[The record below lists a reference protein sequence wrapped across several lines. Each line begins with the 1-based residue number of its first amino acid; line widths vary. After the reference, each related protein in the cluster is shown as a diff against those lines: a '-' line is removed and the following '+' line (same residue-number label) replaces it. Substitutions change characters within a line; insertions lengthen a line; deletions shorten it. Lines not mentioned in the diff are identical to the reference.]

1 MTIRTYG
8 LRGRRGGRLS
18 GQGGL
23 KMKKTKRNR
32 LPYYFM
38 LPSLALL
45 LGVYLIPFV
54 YSIFISLTD
63 WSGIGMDM
71 NFVGL
76 GNYIDLFQENH
87 FLEVLRNNVIYL
99 IELVGVQF
107 VVSLVLAAVLNASV
121 RGRNLFRAVY
131 FMPTVICT
139 IAIGFIWNIMFDPIN
154 GPIKTIL
161 ESLGLT
167 ELSKIMWLGNTTTAI
182 HAVSFVSVWQWTG
195 WSMVIYLAGMQSIDK
210 SLYEAAEIDGANALQ
225 KFFRITLPLL
235 APSIT
240 INLVNSTIGAL
251 KIFDLPFIMTS
262 GGPGHATESLAMMMY
277 TYSFGLDKMGYGTA
291 ISILLVVVILIISGI
306 QTVVLRKREDEVL

>member
-1 MTIRTYG
+1 
-8 LRGRRGGRLS
+8 
-18 GQGGL
+18 
-23 KMKKTKRNR
+23 MKKTRGSR

-38 LPSLALL
+38 MPAILL
-45 LGVYLIPFV
+45 LLVIYLVPFI
-54 YSIFISLTD
+54 YSIAISMTD

-71 NFVGL
+71 KFVGIR
-76 GNYIDLFQENH
+76 NYIALFQENH
-87 FLEVLRNNVIYL
+87 FLEVLGNNVVYL
-99 IELVGVQF
+99 IELVGIQF
-107 VVSLVLAAVLNASV
+107 IVSLLLAAVLNAAFK
-121 RGRNLFRAVY
+121 GRNFFRALY

-161 ESLGLT
+161 AEMGLDG
-167 ELSKIMWLGNTTTAI
+167 LSKIMWLGNTKTAI

-210 SLYEAAEIDGANALQ
+210 SLYEAAEMDGAGVIQ
-225 KFFRITLPLL
+225 KFFKVTLPLL

-262 GGPGHATESLAMMMY
+262 GGPGHSSESLAMMMY
-277 TYSFGLDKMGYGTA
+277 SYSFGLDKMGYGTA
-291 ISILLVVVILIISGI
+291 ISIMLVVFIMIVSGVQTVILRKKEDD
-306 QTVVLRKREDEVL
+306 VL

>member
-1 MTIRTYG
+1 
-8 LRGRRGGRLS
+8 
-18 GQGGL
+18 
-23 KMKKTKRNR
+23 MKKTRGSR

-38 LPSLALL
+38 MPAILL
-45 LGVYLIPFV
+45 LLVIYLVPFI
-54 YSIFISLTD
+54 YSIAISMTD

-71 NFVGL
+71 KFVGIR
-76 GNYIDLFQENH
+76 NYIALFQENH
-87 FLEVLRNNVIYL
+87 FLEVLGNNVVYL
-99 IELVGVQF
+99 IELVGIQF
-107 VVSLVLAAVLNASV
+107 IVSLLLAAVLNAAFK
-121 RGRNLFRAVY
+121 GRNFFRALY

-161 ESLGLT
+161 AEMGLDG
-167 ELSKIMWLGNTTTAI
+167 LSKIMWLGNTKTAI

-210 SLYEAAEIDGANALQ
+210 SLYEAAEMDGAGVIQ
-225 KFFRITLPLL
+225 KFFKVTLPLL

-262 GGPGHATESLAMMMY
+262 GGPGHSSESLAMMMY
-277 TYSFGLDKMGYGTA
+277 SYSFGLDKMGYGTA
-291 ISILLVVVILIISGI
+291 ISIMLVVFIMIVSGI
-306 QTVVLRKREDEVL
+306 QTVILRKKEDDVL